1 MQTVCLYCGDEDDP
15 PGYVPM
21 IRFRCGVCYSPYCSE
36 ACLLTDRR
44 AHRRECRDLNLPNW
58 FRLKRGAVAQLA
70 PSASAYH
77 GLAMCYHFGRGTPE
91 DTVEAVRLYTIA
103 AEMGHLNAQY
113 NLGICVQRG
122 VGTVSDPAVAFTWLQ
137 RAANAGHPMAQC
149 AVGNALKMGHG
160 VEIDEVAA
168 VVYYR
173 RSAEQG
179 EDGGLY

>member
-91 DTVEAVRLYTIA
+91 ESAHFSIEDPGGNRLGFTA
-103 AEMGHLNAQY
+103 SRE
-113 NLGICVQRG
+113 
-122 VGTVSDPAVAFTWLQ
+122 PA
-137 RAANAGHPMAQC
+137 
-149 AVGNALKMGHG
+149 
-160 VEIDEVAA
+160 
-168 VVYYR
+168 
-173 RSAEQG
+173 RSEK
-179 EDGGLY
+179 